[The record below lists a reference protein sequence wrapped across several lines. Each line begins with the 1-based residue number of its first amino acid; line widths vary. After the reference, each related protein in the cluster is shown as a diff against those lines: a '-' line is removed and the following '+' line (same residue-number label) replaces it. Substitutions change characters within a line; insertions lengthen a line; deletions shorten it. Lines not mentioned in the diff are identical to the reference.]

1 MNDVRLSST
10 SGAAVTIRGLAPELK
25 SKLRIRA
32 AHNDRSMEAEAR
44 AILEAALSAPDEDA
58 TDFGAFARGL
68 FAPLGG
74 VELELP
80 ARGPAREPPK
90 HGQSGIDQHTAPPPF
105 HPGAQGSAQD
115 ALSSDGSHRKVVG
128 EEPRNALS
136 ADQVKQT
143 LDPSADVDDRRYLL
157 NLSVYRHWVERLE
170 KERCALFS
178 ECMTSSERI
187 RYFNNIIALN
197 LP

>member
-74 VELELP
+74 IELDLP
-80 ARGPAREPPK
+80 ARGPAREPPALEPEQD
-90 HGQSGIDQHTAPPPF
+90 HAVEVSPAAAQPIQASDVSPEQENP
-105 HPGAQGSAQD
+105 PGA
-115 ALSSDGSHRKVVG
+115 
-128 EEPRNALS
+128 
-136 ADQVKQT
+136 VKAT
-143 LDPSADVDDRRYLL
+143 PAPSRAKGRR
-157 NLSVYRHWVERLE
+157 S
-170 KERCALFS
+170 
-178 ECMTSSERI
+178 
-187 RYFNNIIALN
+187 
-197 LP
+197 

>member
-1 MNDVRLSST
+1 MNDVRLSSK

-74 VELELP
+74 IELDLP
-80 ARGPAREPPK
+80 ARGPARETP
-90 HGQSGIDQHTAPPPF
+90 A
-105 HPGAQGSAQD
+105 
-115 ALSSDGSHRKVVG
+115 
-128 EEPRNALS
+128 
-136 ADQVKQT
+136 
-143 LDPSADVDDRRYLL
+143 LDPEQEHAVEVSPAAAERAGASDV
-157 NLSVYRHWVERLE
+157 SPE
-170 KERCALFS
+170 
-178 ECMTSSERI
+178 
-187 RYFNNIIALN
+187 
-197 LP
+197 

>member
-32 AHNDRSMEAEAR
+32 AHNARSMEAEAR

-80 ARGPAREPPK
+80 TRGPAREPPALEPEQD
-90 HGQSGIDQHTAPPPF
+90 HAVEMSPAAAEPTQASDVSPEQEHPPV
-105 HPGAQGSAQD
+105 A
-115 ALSSDGSHRKVVG
+115 
-128 EEPRNALS
+128 
-136 ADQVKQT
+136 VKAIPT
-143 LDPSADVDDRRYLL
+143 PSRAKGRR
-157 NLSVYRHWVERLE
+157 S
-170 KERCALFS
+170 
-178 ECMTSSERI
+178 
-187 RYFNNIIALN
+187 
-197 LP
+197 

>member
-1 MNDVRLSST
+1 MNDVRLSSK

-74 VELELP
+74 IELDLP
-80 ARGPAREPPK
+80 ARGPARETP
-90 HGQSGIDQHTAPPPF
+90 A
-105 HPGAQGSAQD
+105 
-115 ALSSDGSHRKVVG
+115 
-128 EEPRNALS
+128 
-136 ADQVKQT
+136 
-143 LDPSADVDDRRYLL
+143 LDPEQEHAVEVSPAAAERAGASDVSPEQEHPPVTVKARPAASKPKGRQ
-157 NLSVYRHWVERLE
+157 S
-170 KERCALFS
+170 
-178 ECMTSSERI
+178 
-187 RYFNNIIALN
+187 
-197 LP
+197 